1 MERFFHMPFFS
12 IFQQRAGAA
21 LIVSLVAA
29 ISSFPAQAGPTSP
42 TLDEQASSRIEKPF
56 PGITLIAGRRRAT
69 GRNVIEVRYPGGVF
83 KKKSGRNWVERNK
96 DGVHR
101 FKETHRDDW
110 SVYLFDASR
119 GIRIQLDLHRR
130 EIFFSMSGQPRQ
142 VLYRISSATAKNS
155 RNSKRPR
162 RRRVNSCKLHR
173 RKTSRNSNT
182 RVRVKFVNRTN
193 AFRTVMWIDFQ
204 GRPKQYASLNPGQ
217 SYSVDTFLSH
227 PWMITDG
234 PGNCLEMFMPSRR
247 NKVFNITVPNRNF
260 GPE

>member
-1 MERFFHMPFFS
+1 MRFISFFD
-12 IFQQRAGAA
+12 RRVCAA
-21 LIVSLVAA
+21 LTVGLVAT
-29 ISSFPAQAGPTSP
+29 ISSFPAQVGANSP
-42 TLDEQASSRIEKPF
+42 ALGKQASSRIETPF
-56 PGITLIAGRRRAT
+56 PGITLIAGRRRTT
-69 GRNVIEVRYPGGVF
+69 GRNVIDVRYPGGVF
-83 KKKSGRNWVERNK
+83 KKKSGRNWVERNR

-130 EIFFSMSGQPRQ
+130 EIFFSMNGQPRQ
-142 VLYRISSATAKNS
+142 ILYRISSATAKS
-155 RNSKRPR
+155 ARRGPRNSQRPR
-162 RRRVNSCKLHR
+162 QRRVNSCKLHR
-173 RKTSRNSNT
+173 GKTSRNSNT
-182 RVRVKFVNRTN
+182 QVRVKFVNHTN
-193 AFRTVMWIDFQ
+193 AFRTLMWIDFK
-204 GRPKQYASLNPGQ
+204 GRPKQYAALNPGQ

-247 NKVFNITVPNRNF
+247 NKVFNITAPNRNF